1 MAGADEYKIREY
13 LLGRL
18 SEAEEEQV
26 ELRLLTDPDFAEEY
40 DIVVNELVDNYIA
53 GKFEGENLKQVED
66 YFFRSPERRN
76 KLRFTLALK
85 QRKADMVT
93 TSGHKERSFGPYL
106 AIAASLLLLVGGFY
120 VWRALSS
127 RSEVDRGLAAL
138 QSAFRE
144 ERPTEARL
152 SDFSYAPLANQR
164 GGPTKIDYVQRDRA
178 ASLLL
183 NAVTEH
189 PSAVSHDA
197 LGKY

>member
-93 TSGHKERSFGPYL
+93 TSGHKER
-106 AIAASLLLLVGGFY
+106 
-120 VWRALSS
+120 
-127 RSEVDRGLAAL
+127 
-138 QSAFRE
+138 
-144 ERPTEARL
+144 PTEARL